1 MKLQCNT
8 VIFMKQLIAL
18 SRIFVIVKTNH
29 LEDLLWFLEAIS
41 NKSYLSL
48 SKDHD
53 QKLSEHA
60 FDVHDYGNPSRFSSS
75 QRTCVLTLIW
85 KLNGILQNGSWR
97 LDMESTQMSWGQ

>member
-1 MKLQCNT
+1 MKLQCST
-8 VIFMKQLIAL
+8 VISMKQLIVL
-18 SRIFVIVKTNH
+18 LRIFEIVKTNH
-29 LEDLLWFLEAIS
+29 LEDLQWFLEGIS

-53 QKLSEHA
+53 QKLLEHVFA
-60 FDVHDYGNPSRFSSS
+60 VHDYGNLSRFSSS
-75 QRTCVLTLIW
+75 QRTCVSTLIW